1 MSITRKLKTTLSHSP
16 LSELLNFLYTYACYR
31 YIFHFARTGRAELFQ
46 RRQTAIILSYA
57 RQHSRYFGG
66 LLKPWNRITAA
77 NAIEVLHSL
86 PVLDK
91 AIIRREGKRIFSDET
106 DPEKSP
112 RISTGGSSGSPLY
125 FPMLHSP
132 LKFEAVHQYYLRRR
146 MGWRFDRPMA
156 AIGGFP
162 PSDEGLRQHRYYSDT
177 RANFPYG
184 KYVFSCFHINDETV
198 NYYIEALNRIRP
210 AILVSYPSALAELA
224 ASAMRRGLRLTFPL
238 TAVYVTSENFTDRDY
253 HTIRQFLSCPIWEQ
267 YGQTEAGI
275 FAWRQEHET
284 CLTVSP
290 LYGYTEVLDE
300 ETLRPVKVGEK
311 GEIFVTGFHNRGL
324 PFIRY
329 ATGDYAVYQGRR
341 EDGAI
346 LISRLQG
353 RTGDYLIGADG
364 QKVFVAGLNH
374 YRAFDR
380 MASWQMEQS
389 EKGKVIM
396 RIIKD
401 TGFSESDE
409 AELRREFASKKLTII
424 FEYPAEIA
432 KSKRGKRIFVIQH
445 LK

>member
-1 MSITRKLKTTLSHSP
+1 M
-16 LSELLNFLYTYACYR
+16 LL
-31 YIFHFARTGRAELFQ
+31 G
-46 RRQTAIILSYA
+46 
-57 RQHSRYFGG
+57 
-66 LLKPWNRITAA
+66 
-77 NAIEVLHSL
+77 
-86 PVLDK
+86 
-91 AIIRREGKRIFSDET
+91 
-106 DPEKSP
+106 
-112 RISTGGSSGSPLY
+112 
-125 FPMLHSP
+125 
-132 LKFEAVHQYYLRRR
+132 
-146 MGWRFDRPMA
+146 
-156 AIGGFP
+156 
-162 PSDEGLRQHRYYSDT
+162 
-177 RANFPYG
+177 
-184 KYVFSCFHINDETV
+184 
-198 NYYIEALNRIRP
+198 
-210 AILVSYPSALAELA
+210 YPSALAELA

-389 EKGKVIM
+389 EKGVVVM
-396 RIIKD
+396 RIIRD
-401 TGFSESDE
+401 TGFSEADE
-409 AELRREFASKKLTII
+409 EELRREFGSKHLTIR

-432 KSKRGKRIFVIQH
+432 KSRRGKRIFVIQH